1 MPAARDGSW
10 TETVRIRLQLALL
23 IIQVLAIVFGGM
35 MMFLEVRGV
44 VNDVGELKSDVRQL
58 RDSDAKFLVFERDI
72 GDLRD
77 RVRSLE
83 QEE

>member
-1 MPAARDGSW
+1 
-10 TETVRIRLQLALL
+10 
-23 IIQVLAIVFGGM
+23 
-35 MMFLEVRGV
+35 MFLEVRGV
-44 VNDVGELKSDVRQL
+44 VNDVGELKTDVRQL